1 MVIHVIMKLTN
12 EGRNNMSL
20 EMKRYEFWVTLENKG
35 PMKVAEEGRTLQEA
49 KNIVESRFPTAKVM
63 LA

>member
-1 MVIHVIMKLTN
+1 M
-12 EGRNNMSL
+12 GL
-20 EMKRYEFWVTLENKG
+20 EMKRYEFWVTLENKA

>member
-1 MVIHVIMKLTN
+1 
-12 EGRNNMSL
+12 MSL
-20 EMKRYEFWVTLENKG
+20 EMMRYEFWVTLENKG
-35 PMKVAEEGRTLQEA
+35 PMKGAEEGRTLQEA

>member
-1 MVIHVIMKLTN
+1 
-12 EGRNNMSL
+12 
-20 EMKRYEFWVTLENKG
+20 
-35 PMKVAEEGRTLQEA
+35 MKVAEEGRTLQEA

>member
-1 MVIHVIMKLTN
+1 MNVYEVWVP
-12 EGRNNMSL
+12 L
-20 EMKRYEFWVTLENKG
+20 ETKV